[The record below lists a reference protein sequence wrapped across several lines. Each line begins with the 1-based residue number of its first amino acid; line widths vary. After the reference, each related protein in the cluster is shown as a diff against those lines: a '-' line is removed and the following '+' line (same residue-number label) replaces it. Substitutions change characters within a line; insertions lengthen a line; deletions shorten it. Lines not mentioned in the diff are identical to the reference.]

1 MTLTDALQSGT
12 HQTTNNCVLHTKPN
26 GFTLIELLVTLT
38 LLSIIA
44 LTAMPLAE
52 IASVR
57 VKEYELRQALRQ
69 IRTALD
75 QYKAAS
81 DAGLIPKAVGESGYP
96 PSLDLLTAPITSTK
110 EAVNLP
116 LIFMRSLP
124 RDPFNIDPTL
134 AAASTWS
141 PRSYVSPVDDPQ
153 PGSDVFDIHSQ
164 SSKTGLNGLRYDHW

>member
-1 MTLTDALQSGT
+1 MSTSARRL
-12 HQTTNNCVLHTKPN
+12 KFN
-26 GFTLIELLVTLT
+26 GFTLVELLVTLT

-52 IASVR
+52 ITSIR
-57 VKEYELRQALRQ
+57 LKEHDLRQALRQ

-81 DAGLIPKAVGESGYP
+81 DAGLIPKASGESGYP
-96 PSLDLLTAPITSTK
+96 PSLDMLTAPIASSK
-110 EAVNLP
+110 ELVQLP

-124 RDPFNIDPTL
+124 RDPFNNDATL
-134 AAASTWS
+134 PAASTWS
-141 PRSYVSPVDDPQ
+141 LRSYASPASDPQ

-164 SSKTGLNGLRYDHW
+164 STRSGLNDIRYDQW